1 MVMLETVTRMIQE
14 MTYPVGSIYLN
25 ASDSTNPGT
34 LLGFGTWEAFGAGRV
49 MVGKASSGTFA
60 TGGATGGAE
69 AHDHYHVS
77 PIGDDS
83 GNPVVLQIENSYMD
97 YGTSTYTSLDIQT
110 MTRSSNISTS
120 SAGVER
126 HLVTSSDSSSLQPYI
141 VVYAWKRTA

>member
-49 MVGKASSGTFA
+49 MVGKNTSGTFA
-60 TGGATGGAE
+60 TAGSAGGAE
-69 AHDHYHVS
+69 TVTLTAAQSGLPAHSH
-77 PIGDDS
+77 
-83 GNPVVLQIENSYMD
+83 
-97 YGTSTYTSLDIQT
+97 
-110 MTRSSNISTS
+110 NISTYPYS
-120 SAGVER
+120 KVGGGYVTWYQGSTGTNFTGTTQDCSAANA
-126 HLVTSSDSSSLQPYI
+126 SSSHTNLQPYI